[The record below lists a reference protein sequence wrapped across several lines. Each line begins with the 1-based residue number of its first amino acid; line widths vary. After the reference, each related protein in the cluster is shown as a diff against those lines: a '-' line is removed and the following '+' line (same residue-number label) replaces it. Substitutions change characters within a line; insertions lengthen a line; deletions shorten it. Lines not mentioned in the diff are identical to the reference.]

1 MHLKILT
8 PERTILDIESVDEV
22 FAKSTEGEFGILPKH
37 LPLVAPLSISL
48 LRYTQKGNKETAVV
62 MGGMFSTD
70 GKSVTVLTDSG
81 ELSSE
86 IDEARAKLAQER
98 ATARLR
104 EKKSDDD
111 LDSERAQRSLDR
123 AQIRLKAMVSA

>member
-1 MHLKILT
+1 MRLKILT
-8 PERTILDIESVDEV
+8 PERTILDEENVDEV
-22 FAKSTEGEFGILPKH
+22 FARSTEGEFGVLPQH
-37 LPLVAPLSISL
+37 LPLVAPLAISL
-48 LRYTQKGNKETAVV
+48 LRYTKNGKKDVAVV

-70 GKSVTVLTDSG
+70 GQSVTVLTDAG

-86 IDEARAKLAQER
+86 IDKTRANHAIER

-104 EKKSDDD
+104 EKTSDTD

-123 AQIRLKAMVSA
+123 AQIRLKAMVSS